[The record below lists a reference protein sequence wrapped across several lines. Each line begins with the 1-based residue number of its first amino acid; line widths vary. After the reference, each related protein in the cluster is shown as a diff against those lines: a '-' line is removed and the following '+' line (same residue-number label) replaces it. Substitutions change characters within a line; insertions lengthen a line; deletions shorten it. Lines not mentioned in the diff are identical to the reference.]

1 MAKME
6 LTEEQWQKL
15 GQHLPQ
21 DGDFL
26 FSLLPNSDYMLNAV
40 RHGVVL
46 NSRMLVY
53 LLLTERDS
61 LVFTLIAAAE
71 KHTDGV
77 YFAGFLDY
85 RADSEV
91 GTFGDFGPYF
101 YRDVGLDE
109 ILSVAFAGL
118 FGNDQGEGHYSF
130 DFSSCGSSHGCFCG
144 CCTQILLVQIF
155 FTHNCKFFMS

>member
-1 MAKME
+1 MVCFFFR
-6 LTEEQWQKL
+6 LTSAAGMTRVSRAAVKIGALFFSYFREALVIFHALAEVVNAVVFKL
-15 GQHLPQ
+15 GKRGH
-21 DGDFL
+21 GYHVGGVNDFDL
-26 FSLLPNSDYMLNAV
+26 GF
-40 RHGVVL
+40 
-46 NSRMLVY
+46 
-53 LLLTERDS
+53 
-61 LVFTLIAAAE
+61 
-71 KHTDGV
+71 
-77 YFAGFLDY
+77 FAGFLDY

-130 DFSSCGSSHGCFCG
+130 DFSSCVSSHGCFCG

-155 FTHNCKFFMS
+155 FPHNCKFFMS

>member
-1 MAKME
+1 MAE
-6 LTEEQWQKL
+6 I
-15 GQHLPQ
+15 GSASAA
-21 DGDFL
+21 GRGFL

-77 YFAGFLDY
+77 YDFMCTVCGENAAMDFIVRHELKDMYRHLTPAYLRDRELWELLAENGEYQLLADNGQYDLLEQKNQWVLLAGCGQY
-85 RADSEV
+85 ERIIRAEN
-91 GTFGDFGPYF
+91 GMP
-101 YRDVGLDE
+101 
-109 ILSVAFAGL
+109 
-118 FGNDQGEGHYSF
+118 
-130 DFSSCGSSHGCFCG
+130 
-144 CCTQILLVQIF
+144 
-155 FTHNCKFFMS
+155 